1 MNLIV
6 DINPYLIKN
15 YEIPHFTTDGDVRSE
30 NSSVDINEGAINAF
44 RILNMFNVK
53 NKIFTFLG
61 GSTGSDY
68 LNILKSEGVDYN
80 IYKLRDKTV
89 EKLQIHDNLRNLNV
103 FTKIPRITNEEFDD
117 IYSEF
122 SQELE
127 HKNFVILTDSGEAP
141 YEEEVYGNFINM
153 AYKAGVQ
160 IGVSANIHNIR
171 KIVETKPYLIVLDKE
186 TLEEYAQNQ
195 INFNW
200 EINKVCKGLL
210 ESGIGKVIYYNPKGN
225 LQLFTED
232 YVYNTNG
239 ENSDFNED
247 FKDRILAGYVAA
259 MNRNYEEEMRLSI
272 ALAVTGIELKRETLK
287 RDTSQIKTKMRT
299 IEVEKTNA

>member
-15 YEIPHFTTDGDVRSE
+15 YEISHFTTDIDVRAEHSYE
-30 NSSVDINEGAINAF
+30 DINEGAINAF
-44 RILNMFNVK
+44 RILNMFDVK
-53 NKIFTFLG
+53 NRIFTFLG

-68 LNILKSEGVDYN
+68 LNILKSEVVDYS

-89 EKLQIHDNLRNLNV
+89 EKLQIHDELRYLNV

-122 SQELE
+122 SQEIQ
-127 HKNFVILTDSGEAP
+127 HKNFVILTDSGEVP

-160 IGVSANIHNIR
+160 IGVSANVHNIR
-171 KIVETKPYLIVLDKE
+171 KIVETKPYLLVLDKE
-186 TLEEYAQNQ
+186 ALEAYADNQ
-195 INFNW
+195 VNFNW
-200 EINKVCKGLL
+200 EINKICKGLL
-210 ESGIGKVIYYNPKGN
+210 DSGVGKIIYYNHKGN

-232 YVYNTNG
+232 YVYSTSG
-239 ENSDFNED
+239 ENSDFNSD

-299 IEVEKTNA
+299 IEVEKTNG